1 MTNILLGFAIIAVG
15 AFLAWLYRQWA
26 RVDADGRKKM
36 SEREFQKSQPQ
47 RKAGTARVGDAGPTH
62 GKRSGAPQFGRR

>member
-47 RKAGTARVGDAGPTH
+47 RKAGAARVGDAGPTH
-62 GKRSGAPQFGRR
+62 AKRSGAPQFGRR